1 MSLSCCVVCTTKLQ
15 DRQAA
20 KVGRDDLRLSSKSS
34 CEQKL
39 NMFCLQYLQFM
50 FFFCFLRNSLRNLSL
65 VFVPRSSCDFEVA
78 RCFSFFPFDVI
89 LAKFLD
95 LFFLFVQRLVICLN
109 APATRFFD
117 SEKFTS
123 IGEERKKSSRR

>member
-95 LFFLFVQRLVICLN
+95 LFFFVCS
-109 APATRFFD
+109 ATRHLLKRSCD
-117 SEKFTS
+117 SLFRF
-123 IGEERKKSSRR
+123 GEIHIDRGGKKEII